1 MRPSAT
7 RPTSFWRGESGPFEG
22 LSDAPILIVIS
33 SQGFLMRS
41 RMRVLFFRQAE
52 MLSLEIWSVSAL
64 LLLWFRQ
71 PVAAMAW
78 RLQLRLEPMMIACDA
93 LRLLCAAQK
102 SVNAAHASCFY
113 RSDPS
118 PESYTLLRWNSRE
131 QCRFL
136 AS

>member
-22 LSDAPILIVIS
+22 LSDAPILIAIS

-78 RLQLRLEPMMIACDA
+78 RLQLRLEPMMIACDGFA
-93 LRLLCAAQK
+93 ATLRRAKICQMRLTRRAFIAPTRRQSRIHCC
-102 SVNAAHASCFY
+102 VG
-113 RSDPS
+113 
-118 PESYTLLRWNSRE
+118 TLGSSAD
-131 QCRFL
+131 F
-136 AS
+136 

>member
-22 LSDAPILIVIS
+22 LSDAPILIAIS

-102 SVNAAHASCFY
+102 SAKCGSRVV
-113 RSDPS
+113 
-118 PESYTLLRWNSRE
+118 LLSLRPVARVVYIVALE
-131 QCRFL
+131 L
-136 AS
+136 

>member
-78 RLQLRLEPMMIACDA
+78 RLQLRLEPMMIACDGFA
-93 LRLLCAAQK
+93 ALCAAQK
-102 SVNAAHASCFY
+102 SAKCGSRVV
-113 RSDPS
+113 
-118 PESYTLLRWNSRE
+118 LLSLRPVARVVYIVALE
-131 QCRFL
+131 L
-136 AS
+136 